1 MRPGIIQC
9 ARSPRTHRRHG
20 GETQDRCGAGQQ
32 GHHAPR
38 NLAAFDTLAE
48 IVGRAAHHQAGDEH
62 GQQDEQDHAVQA
74 GPDAAVDDLAEQHV
88 EQHQHPAKRRQA
100 VVHGV
105 DRAAGGVRGR
115 RREQRGAEH
124 AETHFLAFHV
134 GYGPARNLLQEVR
147 TVQLAEV
154 DPQHAAD
161 EQGQHDGPDRPRV
174 TAAAHGVP
182 EEEHQR
188 ARDDQDV
195 ERLEEAGQRRGVLK
209 RMRGVHVEEAAAV
222 GPEQLDRNLR
232 RNGPGGDEL
241 LPALKRGR
249 GNARVEILDHTLP
262 EHDQRPDDAQ
272 RQQHVQRNAHEIGPE
287 IADGRGFVAG
297 DATHDRGAHGDA
309 DGCGNEIL
317 IGQGHHLREMAH
329 GGFAAVGLPVRIR
342 QEADRRIQGQIPRK
356 AGEALRIQRQLILK
370 KQHPEREQEPRKG
383 KSDEADGVPAPR
395 LVFVGMNAGQRVHA
409 PLHRPQDRMQ
419 EGAAAGKNLMDIPT
433 QQRAERR

>member
-1 MRPGIIQC
+1 
-9 ARSPRTHRRHG
+9 
-20 GETQDRCGAGQQ
+20 
-32 GHHAPR
+32 
-38 NLAAFDTLAE
+38 
-48 IVGRAAHHQAGDEH
+48 
-62 GQQDEQDHAVQA
+62 
-74 GPDAAVDDLAEQHV
+74 
-88 EQHQHPAKRRQA
+88 
-100 VVHGV
+100 
-105 DRAAGGVRGR
+105 
-115 RREQRGAEH
+115 
-124 AETHFLAFHV
+124 
-134 GYGPARNLLQEVR
+134 
-147 TVQLAEV
+147 
-154 DPQHAAD
+154 
-161 EQGQHDGPDRPRV
+161 
-174 TAAAHGVP
+174 
-182 EEEHQR
+182 
-188 ARDDQDV
+188 
-195 ERLEEAGQRRGVLK
+195 
-209 RMRGVHVEEAAAV
+209 MRGVHVEEAAAV

-272 RQQHVQRNAHEIGPE
+272 RQQHVQRDAHEIGPE
-287 IADGRGFVAG
+287 VAYGRGFVAG

-370 KQHPEREQEPRKG
+370 KQYPEREQEPRKG

-395 LVFVGMNAGQRVHA
+395 LVFIGMNAGQRVHA

>member
-20 GETQDRCGAGQQ
+20 GEAQDRCGAGQQ

-115 RREQRGAEH
+115 CCEQRGAEH

-232 RNGPGGDEL
+232 SDGPGGDEL

-370 KQHPEREQEPRKG
+370 KQYPEREQEPRKG